1 MTINFNQ
8 SPYFDDFNED
18 KKFQRVLFRPGRP
31 VQARELTQL
40 QTILQNQISRFGS
53 HIFKEGS
60 VVLDGNFSIENDV
73 AYVKIRDLDSSGNA
87 YDLTSLENQIITG
100 ATTGIQAYVIK
111 TATGLESSTD
121 TKTLMVRYLSSASNG
136 SIETF
141 NDNEVLTANSANV
154 RSLTTNSTGTGSLFS
169 IESGVVF
176 AKDHFIKFDKQTVI
190 LNRYS
195 TTPTCKVGFLID
207 EFIIDFIDDA
217 SLLDNAQGS
226 PNFSAPGADRLKLS
240 PTLTVVD
247 FESTFSLPDFV
258 ELFSIKNGEL
268 QTLFENPQYNVIKN
282 ELAKRTYDESGDY
295 VVNGM
300 DVRVRENLN
309 VANNEGLLTLA
320 EGGDGNL
327 LSIGVEPGLAYVK
340 GFEVAPLITS
350 YISTD
355 KSLDFQEINSQITPA
370 RIGNYVVLEEVTG
383 SFPLDS
389 GTTIKL
395 YDTAQQRLTNE
406 AWSTGAQTGSEIGT
420 AKLKTVQYESQT
432 LGTPTGKIRLYLYDI
447 RMSANQSFANT
458 RSVFLDNSTTADVGG
473 DVVLTSNN
481 ALLQDTTT
489 SLLFPVGASDVRR
502 IKSSTGLSDTTFTFN
517 KTQNV
522 TVSSGGTFSVS
533 ISTLGEAFPYG
544 TSPVDIGTTER
555 REILLSFNENK
566 SITLAGTV
574 ANTTSNTITGTS
586 TAFEFL
592 NVGDKIEVA
601 NVSGTFY
608 IASIGSNTALTI
620 EGTFPSLFTGETISK
635 VYKNGDIIDLTTKG
649 STAGET
655 RTVSPSGGGS
665 TALVFDLKETFTG
678 TTSAT
683 VTTKVTRS
691 SANQINKTLRPSRFV
706 KIDCSD
712 AANVSLTG
720 PISLGVADVFE
731 IKQIRLDTTA
741 FTTSTQGTDVTSS
754 FVLDTGQRDEIY
766 DHASITPNGITLT
779 TSSNLLVEFDYFEP
793 DFSQGVGYFSV
804 DSYPV
809 NDVAQSSTTIFTYE
823 IPKFRSETTGTS
835 YDLRNFLDFRPVKTS
850 TASDSTT
857 VAGATT
863 NPAISNGII
872 LDANGQRL
880 PVPSSQIL
888 IDFSFYLSR
897 IDVVVVDE
905 FKNFSI
911 IEGTSAEDPVMPA
924 ISDNFM
930 ALAVIFVA
938 PYPSL
943 SPALGRRLNRS
954 DISCKVKR
962 VVTQRFTMRQIGALK
977 RRIQNLEYYASINT
991 LEKNALDMLIPD
1003 ENGLDRFKN
1012 GIFVD
1017 NFKNHT
1023 LGATYNPDYSIVVDA
1038 AENSIRP
1045 KYKMDSILYEYNSS
1059 GSSNIVE
1066 HNVQPNGYDSLPED
1080 IQKRYRSGKVI
1091 MLPYTEETLL
1101 AQNRASTIRNVETSV
1116 YKFNGRLQLFPDNDV
1131 WVATEDLETNI
1142 VDIGGNSVDPAFE
1155 ANLGNNWNAW
1165 EEVVVGYGIFAA
1177 GSSDPIGGKYFKTE
1191 QEARSLSSQLA
1202 GPAQVKSAAVR
1213 DKLGY
1218 TGPNIGTTVE
1228 LVTQRTRS
1236 GAEVYTAEG
1245 EKQEIQLGNFV
1256 KNVDIVPYIRAQ
1268 EIRLFAR
1275 GMKANTTFYTFFDGK
1290 NMSSFVTPADDE
1302 FVLTGS
1308 EGDNLISN
1316 ANGEVYGIL
1325 RLPKKNANNSN
1336 DDSTEFRTGTK
1347 QIVVT
1352 NSPTNDPE
1360 ATSACDQFFVAQ
1372 GLIQQK
1378 QNTVIT
1384 TRQVVVVQNPIEDRE
1399 TSRRVVHSQPWRRS
1413 SCLAYSFYLGA
1424 DQVPENEEGAFL
1436 TSVDLY
1442 FQAKDPTLGIWFEI
1456 REMDNSGGITRTQV
1470 PLSEVWLRSSDVNTS
1485 SDGSVATKV
1494 TFPVPIF
1501 LQNRTQ
1507 YAFVLH
1513 TEGINP
1519 NYYVWVSKLGE
1530 NDVITNQSI
1539 TERPRTGTLFTT
1551 NNDLNYIPVDRT
1563 DLKVRFNRA
1572 KFNTSVSG
1580 SASFGN
1586 KPIEILRVNSAN
1598 VLSSFGE
1605 TFQGQ
1610 VQVTLTDIVGGSVDV
1625 GNRIQGQT
1633 SNANSEI
1640 LAISGTTY
1648 RTDNLTVPVL
1658 QAGETAN
1665 VLFANGISKGVTAT
1679 ISTATRAEGSLY
1691 SYLSES
1697 SGNAIIELIESNGI
1711 FYVGDVLIGSQSSQ
1725 TANVSAFETVP
1736 YSLFHFDPDF
1746 LVFNNTTCSYQAS
1759 TLDNNNVVRTL
1770 GSVNVRGNNQLNSER
1785 KLISRT
1791 LENSL
1796 LSGQASKRFT
1806 ATLTTASEYVSP
1818 IIDTARSHS
1827 VFVHNL
1833 VNTDTTGETNS
1844 SGGNL
1849 INKYISR
1856 TITLADGQDAEE
1868 LNVFITAY
1876 RPPGTDVKI
1885 YFKSKNAN
1893 DRGFFESELWIEMEN
1908 VSSDL
1913 VSSLANT
1920 NDFKSYDFKIPDS
1933 YMTGPNGEFQYTFD
1947 GVTYTGFKQFS
1958 IKIGLT
1964 SNNSAVIPR
1973 VGDLRAIALQL

>member
-1 MTINFNQ
+1 MSINYNQ
-8 SPYFDDFNED
+8 SPYWDDFDED
-18 KKFQRVLFRPGRP
+18 KKFHRILFRPGNA

-53 HIFKEGS
+53 HVFKEGS
-60 VVLDGNFSIENDV
+60 IVLDGNFSIENDV
-73 AYVKIRDLDSSGNA
+73 SYVKIQDLDNTGNT
-87 YDLTSLENQIITG
+87 YNLNSLENQTIVG

-111 TATGLESSTD
+111 VADGAED
-121 TKTLMVRYLSSASNG
+121 AAETKTLMIRYLSANN
-136 SIETF
+136 TVDKF
-141 NDNEVLTANSANV
+141 NDNEVLTANTLNIRTLETDA
-154 RSLTTNSTGTGSLFS
+154 TGTGSIFT

-176 AKDHFIKFDKQTVI
+176 AKDHFIKFDTQTVI
-190 LNRYS
+190 LSRYT
-195 TTPTCKVGFLID
+195 TTPTCKVGFLVD
-207 EFIIDFIDDA
+207 ESIIDFISD
-217 SLLDNAQGS
+217 STLLDNAQGF
-226 PNFSAPGADRLKLS
+226 PNFSAPGADRLKFS

-247 FESTFSLPDFV
+247 FESTLGSPDFV
-258 ELFSIKNGEL
+258 ELFSVKNGEL

-309 VANNEGLLTLA
+309 VANNEGLLTSA

-327 LSIGVEPGLAYVK
+327 LSVGIEPGLAYVK

-355 KSLDFQEINSQITPA
+355 KSLDFQEVNSQVTPA
-370 RIGNYVVLEEVTG
+370 RIGSYVVIEEVTG

-389 GTTIKL
+389 GTTVQL
-395 YDTAQQRLTNE
+395 YDTAQDRLTNG
-406 AWSTGAQTGSEIGT
+406 AWSTGAQTGSVLGT
-420 AKLKTVQYESQT
+420 AKIKAVQYESGV
-432 LGTPTGKIRLYLYDI
+432 LGTASGKVRLYLYDI
-447 RMSANQSFANT
+447 KMNTGESFSDV
-458 RSVFLDNSTTADVGG
+458 RSVYVDNSTTADVGG
-473 DVVLTSNN
+473 DIVLVSNN

-502 IKSSTGLSDTTFTFN
+502 IKGSNGNSDTTFTFN

-522 TVSSGGTFSVS
+522 TVSAGGTFSVS
-533 ISTLGEAFPYG
+533 LSTAGEAFPYG

-555 REILLSFNENK
+555 RQILLSFNENK

-574 ANTTSNTITGTS
+574 ANTTANTIAGTS
-586 TAFEFL
+586 TEFEFL

-620 EGTFPSLFTGETISK
+620 EGTFPSSFTGETISK

-649 STAGET
+649 STAGQT
-655 RTVSPSGGGS
+655 RTVTPSGGSS
-665 TALVFDLKETFTG
+665 TTIVFDLKETFSG

-691 SANQINKTLRPSRFV
+691 GANQITKNLRPNRFV

-712 AANVSLTG
+712 TANISLTG
-720 PISLGVADVFE
+720 PISLGISDVFQ
-731 IKQIRLDTTA
+731 IRQIRLDTSA

-754 FVLDTGQRDEIY
+754 FVIDNGQRDEIY

-809 NDVAQSSTTIFTYE
+809 NDVAESSTTIFTYE
-823 IPKFRSETTGTS
+823 IPIFRSETTGS
-835 YDLRNFLDFRPVKTS
+835 RYDLRNFLDFRPVKT
-850 TASDSTT
+850 ASATDSTT

-863 NPAISNGII
+863 NPAPSNGIVV
-872 LDANGQRL
+872 DANGQRL
-880 PVPSSQIL
+880 PIPSSQVL
-888 IDFSFYLSR
+888 IDFSFYLAR

-911 IEGTSAEDPVMPA
+911 IKGIASENPVMPP
-924 ISDNFM
+924 IPDNFM
-930 ALAVIFVA
+930 ALAVMYIA

-943 SPALGRRLNRS
+943 SPALGRRLNRN
-954 DISCKVKR
+954 DIACTVKR

-977 RRIQNLEYYASINT
+977 RRIENLEYYASLNA

-1023 LGATYNPDYSIVVDA
+1023 LGATYNSDYNIVVDGT
-1038 AENSIRP
+1038 EKSIRP
-1045 KYKMDSILYEYNSS
+1045 TYKMDSILYEYNSS

-1091 MLPYTEETLL
+1091 TLPYTEEVLL
-1101 AQNRASTIRNVETSV
+1101 AQNRASTNRNVETSV

-1131 WVATEDLETNI
+1131 WVATEDLETNV
-1142 VDIGGNSVDPAFE
+1142 VDIAGNSTDPSFE
-1155 ANLGNNWNAW
+1155 AKLGNNWNSW

-1177 GSSDPIGGKYFKTE
+1177 GSSDPIGGKYFATE
-1191 QEARSLSSQLA
+1191 AEAKRLASQLA
-1202 GPAQVKSAAVR
+1202 GPRQVQNAEVR

-1228 LVTQRTRS
+1228 LVTQKVRTGS
-1236 GAEVYTAEG
+1236 EVYTADG
-1245 EKQEIQLGNFV
+1245 EKQETQIGNFV
-1256 KNVDIVPYIRAQ
+1256 KNVDIIPYIRAQ

-1275 GMKANTTFYTFFDGK
+1275 GMKANTRFYAFFDGK

-1302 FVLTGS
+1302 FVSTGS

-1316 ANGEVYGIL
+1316 ASGEVYGIL
-1325 RLPKKNANNSN
+1325 RLPKKNPNNVN

-1347 QIVVT
+1347 QVVIT
-1352 NSPTNDPE
+1352 NSSTNDPD
-1360 ATSACDQFFVAQ
+1360 ATSACDQFFIAQ

-1399 TSRRVVHSQPWRRS
+1399 TSRRIVHTQPWRNS

-1470 PLSEVWLRSSDVNTS
+1470 PFSEVWLRSSDVNVS
-1485 SDGSVATKV
+1485 ANASIATKV

-1507 YAFVLH
+1507 YAFILH

-1530 NDVITNQSI
+1530 NDIITNQPI

-1586 KPIEILRVNSAN
+1586 KPIEILRINSTSA
-1598 VLSSFGE
+1598 LSAFGE
-1605 TFQGQ
+1605 TFKGQ
-1610 VQVTLTDIVGGSVDV
+1610 TQVTLTNIVGGTVDV
-1625 GNRIQGQT
+1625 SDRLQGQT

-1648 RTDNLTVPVL
+1648 RTNNLTAPIL

-1665 VLFANGISKGVTAT
+1665 VLFANGVSKGVTAT
-1679 ISTATRAEGSLY
+1679 LSTATRAQGSLY
-1691 SYLSES
+1691 SYETEGN
-1697 SGNAIIELIESNGI
+1697 GNAIIQLIDSNGI
-1711 FYVGDVLIGSQSSQ
+1711 FYVGDVLIGDKFAQ
-1725 TANVSAFETVP
+1725 TANVSAFETIQ
-1736 YSLFHFDPDF
+1736 YSLFHFEPDF
-1746 LVFNNTTCSYQAS
+1746 LVFNGTSCNFQARTT
-1759 TLDNNNVVRTL
+1759 DNNNVVSALTP
-1770 GSVNVRGNNQLNSER
+1770 VNIRSNNELASER
-1785 KLISRT
+1785 RILSRT
-1791 LENSL
+1791 RENSL
-1796 LSGQASKRFT
+1796 IGGQASSRFR

-1827 VFVHNL
+1827 IFVHNL
-1833 VNTDTTGETNS
+1833 VNTDTTGETS
-1844 SGGNL
+1844 FSGGNL

-1856 TITLADGQDAEE
+1856 TITLADGQDAED

-1885 YFKSKNAN
+1885 YFKPKNVNDTGAFDSKT
-1893 DRGFFESELWIEMEN
+1893 WIELEN

-1913 VSSLANT
+1913 VSSLADK

-1933 YMTGPNGEFQYTFD
+1933 FMTGTNGEFEYTVD
-1947 GVTYTGFKQFS
+1947 GVTYTGFKQFA
-1958 IKIGLT
+1958 IKIGLSST
-1964 SNNSAVIPR
+1964 SSTVIPR
-1973 VGDLRAIALQL
+1973 VGDLRAIALQI